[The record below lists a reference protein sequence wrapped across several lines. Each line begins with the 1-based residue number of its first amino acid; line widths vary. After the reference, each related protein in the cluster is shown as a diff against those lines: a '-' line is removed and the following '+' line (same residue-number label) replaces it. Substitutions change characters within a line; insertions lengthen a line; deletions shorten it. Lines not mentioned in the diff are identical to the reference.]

1 MAGQEHHRQRAAA
14 AAQLSVGLV
23 PIEFRH
29 PHVQQD
35 DPGLK
40 QVGPRQKAGA
50 VIPAL
55 HVVAEAGQ
63 QKMAGVGD
71 GGVIVHQMN

>member
-1 MAGQEHHRQRAAA
+1 M
-14 AAQLSVGLV
+14 
-23 PIEFRH
+23 PIEYRH

-40 QVGPRQKAGA
+40 QIGLRQKAGA